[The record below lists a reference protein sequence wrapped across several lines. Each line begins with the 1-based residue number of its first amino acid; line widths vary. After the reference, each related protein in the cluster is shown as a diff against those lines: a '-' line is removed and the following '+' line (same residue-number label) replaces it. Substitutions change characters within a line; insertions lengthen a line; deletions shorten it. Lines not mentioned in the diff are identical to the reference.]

1 MGKRIFEIK
10 NLYVFIILV
19 VLGVCSNE
27 DFSGDDYSTT
37 LTTAKTYAYVSPK
50 PSSSYRRIDMALDE
64 FNTPVNPLRGQQP
77 GRRSQY
83 LLLF

>member
-27 DFSGDDYSTT
+27 DFSGDVYSTT
-37 LTTAKTYAYVSPK
+37 LTTAKRYAYVSPK

-64 FNTPVNPLRGQQP
+64 FNTPLNPFRSQQP